1 MFYIKLLN
9 KNGKSFT
16 KKYNSYY
23 LYTKALIKY
32 KYSKQLKILSY
43 GGF

>member
-23 LYTKALIKY
+23 LYNKALIKY

-43 GGF
+43 GGI